1 MKMKIINVDEEVGG
15 SVAKANENHRND
27 VNDVIN
33 EANAEENVTEE
44 DENDLS
50 EEEPGTPLQYA
61 TPSYFSQTYF
71 SIRPY

>member
-15 SVAKANENHRND
+15 SVAKANENHRD
-27 VNDVIN
+27 VVNDVIN
-33 EANAEENVTEE
+33 EDTEDNVTEE